1 MNISSPQAFH
11 EIMKS
16 KGNFAAVE
24 IINNEAISSANYK
37 GEPALVYVTI
47 EPNHLGLLVKC
58 KNKNLN
64 QEVGK

>member
-1 MNISSPQAFH
+1 
-11 EIMKS
+11 MKS

-24 IINNEAISSANYK
+24 IIKNEAISSANYK
-37 GEPALVYVTI
+37 GEAALVYATI
-47 EPNHLGLLVKC
+47 EPNHLGLIVKC

>member
-1 MNISSPQAFH
+1 
-11 EIMKS
+11 MKC

-58 KNKNLN
+58 KNKNLY
-64 QEVGK
+64 QEVYFNNIIFY